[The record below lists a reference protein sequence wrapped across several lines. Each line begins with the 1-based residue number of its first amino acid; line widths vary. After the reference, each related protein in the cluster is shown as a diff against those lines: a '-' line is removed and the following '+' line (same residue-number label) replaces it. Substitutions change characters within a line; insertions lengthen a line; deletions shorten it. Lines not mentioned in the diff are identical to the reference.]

1 MEKFKF
7 DLGDKVKDKVTGY
20 TGIIIGQTRWLY
32 GCTRYTIQAQ
42 ELKDGKPVEA
52 ISCDE
57 AALDVVV
64 PVEVKDPV
72 RKSGGPTREPSRAP
86 SASRGR

>member
-1 MEKFKF
+1 MKQEFLF
-7 DLGDKVKDKVTGY
+7 NLGDKVKDKVTGY
-20 TGIIIGQTRWLY
+20 GGIVIAQTRWLY

-57 AALDVVV
+57 AALDVVEPV
-64 PVEVKDPV
+64 PVKDPV
-72 RKSGGPTREPSRAP
+72 RKSGGPTREPSR
-86 SASRGR
+86 GRTVVR

>member
-1 MEKFKF
+1 MKDEFKF
-7 DLGDKVKDKVTGY
+7 DLGDKVKDKVTDY
-20 TGIIIGQTRWLY
+20 TGIIVGQTRWLY

-57 AALDVVV
+57 AALDVVE
-64 PVEVKDPV
+64 PVAVKDPV
-72 RKSGGPTREPSRAP
+72 RKSGGPTREPSRGRDVR
-86 SASRGR
+86 RG